1 MLKKYYL
8 KCDSVNTLPARAYY
22 VPFKKGQNR
31 DKREKSERFQSLNG
45 AWKIRAY
52 ESVLGADNFWTGEGV
67 DEILVPSCVQYFG
80 YDYFQYVDFAYPFP
94 YNPPHIPEKIPC
106 YHYSKRF
113 TCQQKS
119 EKTYLV
125 FEGVDSA
132 FYVYINGKFVGY
144 SCISHRISEFDV
156 GEHLVEGENKIDVLV
171 LKWNAGSYLEDQDK
185 WRFTGIFRDVYL
197 LFRPTK
203 HIVDYRIQTKIDR
216 TEGLVYFFN
225 ESKVDISVSLD
236 GQTKTVE
243 PGQTTMFLLEDV
255 CLWSAEDPCLY
266 EMQISANDEIIFE
279 RVGVCTSEVEG
290 GLYLFNGKPIKFY
303 GVNRNDFHPEKGA
316 TLSYE
321 DMLAD
326 VLLMK
331 KLNINAVRTSHYPA
345 SPLFYE
351 LCDEY
356 GLYVMSESDLE
367 HHGGVWAGNWKEYT
381 DHQRMSWLAN
391 DPFFANSY
399 IERQVNNIQPNKNRP
414 CVVMWSLGNESGV
427 GANTRLAL
435 QKMRE
440 LDKSRPLHYE
450 GINALS
456 MEKLDPCIQWAKE
469 LEIISRMYVSV
480 NWIKSNYFPEKENRP
495 LLLCEYSHA
504 IGNGPGGI
512 QEYWDLFRTDEH
524 YMGGFIWEFADQAV
538 RYKEKG
544 LRYGGDFG
552 ETVNNGNYCVDGIL
566 TADRKIK
573 SGTLHMKY
581 IYQPLEFRKE
591 GERLWVKNRN
601 FFAVEKGDLYVVG
614 RKKQRIPV
622 QIQPREEIELIVEK
636 GTISVDYKKESEIA
650 ATWQAYENTPSISEW
665 KEANEVQIQEE
676 DERIYVQ
683 AGDVRY
689 ILDKAEG
696 EIICVM
702 KGDVEYGAIRWNVF
716 RAPLDNDDGIL
727 PDWNKYYLRYARPFV
742 EDIRIENGTIRFTV
756 YLGYACFKPLIRATV
771 AYSFG
776 KNGVKISVDYQDE
789 EEFFLFLP
797 RVGFTLTLDKA
808 YNKVKYF
815 AYGPQETYSDMY
827 LFSKK
832 GEYENTVDKEYYHYV
847 KPQESG
853 SHFSPDWAE
862 VSDGRN
868 AVRIEGMQ
876 SFSALPY
883 SWSVLANTKHDYE
896 LPEPDATYLS
906 ADFYMTGVGT
916 GHCGSLPSE
925 NCRVPHSGKGEIC
938 FIFKNEEV

>member
-1 MLKKYYL
+1 MLEKYYL
-8 KCDSVNTLPARAYY
+8 KCDSVNTMPARSYY
-22 VPFKKGQNR
+22 VPFKKGQSR
-31 DKREKSERFQSLNG
+31 DKRENSECFQSLNG
-45 AWKIRAY
+45 VWNIRGY
-52 ESVLGADNFWTGEGV
+52 ESVLGADRFWESEGE
-67 DEILVPSCVQYFG
+67 DEIIVPSCVQYFG

-156 GEHLVEGENKIDVLV
+156 SDFLVVGENKIDVLV

-197 LFRPTK
+197 LFRPKK
-203 HIVDYRIQTKIDR
+203 HIVDYRIQTKIDK
-216 TEGLVYFFN
+216 TEGLVYFSN
-225 ESKVDISVSLD
+225 DSKVDISVSID

-243 PGQTTMFLLEDV
+243 QGKTVMFLLEDV
-255 CLWSAEDPCLY
+255 CLWSAEEPCLY
-266 EMQISANDEIIFE
+266 EMQISANDEVIFE
-279 RVGVCTSEVEG
+279 RVGVCTSEVKD

-367 HHGGVWAGNWKEYT
+367 HHGGVWAGNWKNYT
-381 DHQRMSWLAN
+381 DHQRVSWLAN
-391 DPFFANSY
+391 DPFFASSY
-399 IERQVNNIQPNKNRP
+399 VERQVNNIQPNKNRP
-414 CVVMWSLGNESGV
+414 CVVMWSLGNESGL
-427 GANTRLAL
+427 GTNTQLAL

-450 GINALS
+450 GVNALG
-456 MEKLDPCIQWAKE
+456 MDKLDPRILLGKD
-469 LEIISRMYVSV
+469 LEIISKMYVPVS
-480 NWIKSNYFPEKENRP
+480 WIKANYFPEKENRP

-504 IGNGPGGI
+504 IGNGPGGT
-512 QEYWDLFRTDEH
+512 EDYWELFRSDDH
-524 YMGGFIWEFADQAV
+524 YMGGFVWEFADQAV
-538 RYKEKG
+538 RYKGEN

-552 ETVNNGNYCVDGIL
+552 EIVNNGNYCVDGIL
-566 TADRKIK
+566 SADRKVK
-573 SGTLHMKY
+573 SGTLQMKY
-581 IYQPLEFRKE
+581 IYQPLEFRKA
-591 GERLWVKNRN
+591 GERLWIKNRN
-601 FFAVEKGDLYVVG
+601 FFATENGVLSLVG
-614 RKKQRIPV
+614 KTNRRVQV
-622 QIQPREEIELIVEK
+622 QIQPREEIEVIVDP
-636 GTISVDYKKESEIA
+636 GTLSVDYIKEGEIV
-650 ATWQAYENTPSISEW
+650 ATWQSYENAPSISELQ
-665 KEANEVQIQEE
+665 KANGVQIQEAE
-676 DERIYVQ
+676 EYVYVQ
-683 AGDVRY
+683 AGGIQY
-689 ILDKAEG
+689 TFDKAEG
-696 EIICVM
+696 EIISV
-702 KGDVEYGAIRWNVF
+702 KQGNAEYGAIRWNIF
-716 RAPLDNDDGIL
+716 RAPLDNDDGVVL
-727 PDWNKYYLRYARPFV
+727 DWNKYYLRHARPFV
-742 EDIRIENGTIRFTV
+742 EEMQIKNETIRFSV
-756 YLGYACFKPLIRATV
+756 YLGHACFKPLVKAV
-771 AYSFG
+771 VLYSFG
-776 KNGVKISVDYQDE
+776 ENGVNISIEYEDE
-789 EEFFLFLP
+789 KEFFLFLP
-797 RVGFTLTLDKA
+797 RIGFTLQLDKA
-808 YNKVKYF
+808 YDKLKYL

-827 LFSKK
+827 SFSKK
-832 GEYENTVDKEYYHYV
+832 AEYESTVKKQYYHYV

-853 SHFSPDWAE
+853 SHFSADWAE
-862 VSDGRN
+862 VSNGKN
-868 AVRIEGMQ
+868 IVRIEGMQ

-883 SWSVLANTKHDYE
+883 SRDVLANTKHDYE
-896 LPEPDATYLS
+896 LPESDATYLS
-906 ADFYMTGVGT
+906 ADFYMTGVGS

-938 FIFKNEEV
+938 FIFKAEEV